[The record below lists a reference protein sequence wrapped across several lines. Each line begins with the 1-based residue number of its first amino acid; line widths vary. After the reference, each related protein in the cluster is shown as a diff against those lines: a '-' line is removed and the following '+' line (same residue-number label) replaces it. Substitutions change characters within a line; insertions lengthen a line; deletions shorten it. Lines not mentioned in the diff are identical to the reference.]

1 MRRASLFSR
10 DNVPENPLPNEKVR
24 RIVPASDLVA
34 RIALAGRHRN
44 DRTSFLERSSGW
56 LSILLDLRFDIARRR
71 HGEKNVQS
79 LSHLIKQIP
88 PRHVWLRSYEGIWDP
103 EGVMQ

>member
-34 RIALAGRHRN
+34 RIALAERHRN

-71 HGEKNVQS
+71 GKKCPVIVPFDQANPSQACLAQV
-79 LSHLIKQIP
+79 L
-88 PRHVWLRSYEGIWDP
+88 
-103 EGVMQ
+103 